1 MRIRLAFAA
10 VLVVS
15 LGCSGGLRH
24 IATLADVGYSQAVF
38 ALDDAEFNACQTGVL
53 TPAQCVALNSKV
65 KQALE
70 DVKVITAYIQAMPK
84 STMMPASLPYLLR
97 DLSDLR
103 AALAALLTNNPAVDV
118 LLELAKA
125 AENKSL
131 ELLRSY
137 GVVDRATTTVS
148 GGVK

>member
-1 MRIRLAFAA
+1 MKRF
-10 VLVVS
+10 LVVVC
-15 LGCSGGLRH
+15 LFTTACTGVRH
-24 IATLADVGYSQAVF
+24 VATLADVGFSQAVF

-70 DVKVITAYIQAMPK
+70 DVKVLTAYIQAMPTGK
-84 STMMPASLPYLLR
+84 AMPASLPYLLR

-103 AALAALLTNNPAVDV
+103 AALVAVAAGNPEASNLLD
-118 LLELAKA
+118 LARA

-137 GVVDRATTTVS
+137 GVVDRSTTATV
-148 GGVK
+148 GGK